1 MYKNFN
7 LTDEE
12 RKEIMEQHGSF
23 GYKKP
28 KMIMEETANSSL
40 IGKSATFYAS
50 EREAQDA
57 YKAGKSNPSAKRA
70 IIGTITGMDKIENDY
85 VSFKVKMT
93 KGVHDDRGAVGK
105 LLGGG
110 TVFTYMRENGYFT
123 VEGMTGTNYYSESVR
138 EILNKEFFTSDL
150 ASNNKMQPTSNMAEE
165 IDTDDDCDVQLD
177 KIIGYDSLGGGYR
190 KKKMQ
195 EQGEPTS
202 IPYPSSSMA
211 PKPKPSKTPM
221 ATSAAEK
228 TPVPATKVDTKNSLY
243 NDSTKHTQIDSTD
256 PKFGKNIKQSDKLI
270 GKKAT
275 LYAIEADAVAAYQ
288 AGKSNPQSQGSII
301 VQVNSIDYSDNNTLQ
316 IRVTPDSAKTNY
328 STTTQIEIIVFNR
341 VKGTFTIVGDTKV
354 YYSESIKKILID
366 DYFSTELASNNKAQ
380 QSNMSEEIDTDDEEM
395 ELSKSYSGDDD
406 MEDETP
412 DFDME
417 FGDDPDE
424 FEDLYD
430 LSMAKQ
436 ALPKDKMVD
445 MSRSGPK
452 DIDYNVAQDF
462 YNKIQGMYTPLHGPK
477 QPTSDYY
484 LRTYGTPDPDMES
497 ETLANRKKNAPLD
510 FPKYT
515 KKDRNDPENLLS
527 WEQKKI
533 AMAQRADKEA
543 SRAAAREKRLAAASL
558 KPGVNESKRSITLTE
573 SQLLN
578 LIKSVVKKLK

>member
-28 KMIMEETANSSL
+28 INEQLTDNQRLASAKGYGPVSKDYANQLGKEGKLLSTAPNNQPAQNSSAAPAGYTAPAEQPKEDPSLVNCAASLSEIKAGSNKILKHGCKTEAVKELQKMLGMEAKYHTGMFGKITKAKVIEFQKDPNNKDAEGKALVPDGRVGDKTYDSLVKAKTSAATTTDPAKDAITTDTTTNAAADSTAVKVNEYIAEETTNSSL

-57 YKAGKSNPSAKRA
+57 YKAGKSNPSAKGA

-110 TVFTYMRENGYFT
+110 TVFTYMRENGFFT
-123 VEGMTGTNYYSESVR
+123 VEGMTGTNYYSESVKQ
-138 EILNKEFFTSDL
+138 ILNKEFFTSDL

-165 IDTDDDCDVQLD
+165 IDTDD
-177 KIIGYDSLGGGYR
+177 
-190 KKKMQ
+190 
-195 EQGEPTS
+195 
-202 IPYPSSSMA
+202 
-211 PKPKPSKTPM
+211 
-221 ATSAAEK
+221 
-228 TPVPATKVDTKNSLY
+228 
-243 NDSTKHTQIDSTD
+243 
-256 PKFGKNIKQSDKLI
+256 
-270 GKKAT
+270 
-275 LYAIEADAVAAYQ
+275 
-288 AGKSNPQSQGSII
+288 
-301 VQVNSIDYSDNNTLQ
+301 
-316 IRVTPDSAKTNY
+316 
-328 STTTQIEIIVFNR
+328 
-341 VKGTFTIVGDTKV
+341 
-354 YYSESIKKILID
+354 
-366 DYFSTELASNNKAQ
+366 
-380 QSNMSEEIDTDDEEM
+380 EEM
-395 ELSKSYSGDDD
+395 ELSKSYSGDDDD

-430 LSMAKQ
+430 LSVAKQ
-436 ALPKDKMVD
+436 GLPKDKMVD

-462 YNKIQGMYTPLHGPK
+462 YNEIPTMINGPSDMSSRTSSTIPK

-497 ETLANRKKNAPLD
+497 ETLADRKKNAPLN
-510 FPKYT
+510 FPKMT
-515 KKDRNDPENLLS
+515 GKDKYSSENMLS
-527 WEQKKI
+527 WEQKKA
-533 AMAQRADKEA
+533 AMAQRAEKEA